1 MDKWEM
7 LQARERDLLERE
19 EKNHKELRKST
30 KIKEQ
35 YQEHFHEAKQFL
47 EGCSYLFHKN
57 NKPYLYESAMDEFS
71 HESRKV
77 ITQLENSEETLNKQ
91 YRKNQQDLEDIFYKK
106 RKVILDE
113 KENKTEH

>member
-1 MDKWEM
+1 
-7 LQARERDLLERE
+7 
-19 EKNHKELRKST
+19 
-30 KIKEQ
+30 
-35 YQEHFHEAKQFL
+35 
-47 EGCSYLFHKN
+47 
-57 NKPYLYESAMDEFS
+57 MDEFS

-113 KENKTEH
+113 KENKNEH